1 MLKWG
6 TFIVIGLAAF
16 GAILTLVGMALP
28 KGHRASRTMVYRA
41 SPDRVYSTIS
51 DVARFPEWRSEV
63 KSVEILGDDGRG
75 VRFREQG
82 RHGTVHYRVE
92 QRQQDSKLVTRID
105 DKSLPFGGTWTLDV
119 KAVPEGTALTI
130 TEDGEIYNPIFRV
143 LSKVVLSP
151 YATIDTYQAD
161 LRKRLATTDD

>member
-1 MLKWG
+1 MINWG
-6 TFIVIGLAAF
+6 LFIVIGLAAF

-28 KGHRASRTMVYRA
+28 KGHRASRTVVYPA
-41 SPDRVYSTIS
+41 SPDRVYSAIS
-51 DVARFPEWRSEV
+51 DFARFPEWRSGV

-82 RHGTVHYRVE
+82 RHDSVHYRVE
-92 QRQQDSKLVTRID
+92 QRQQGSKLVTRID
-105 DKSLPFGGTWTLDV
+105 DPSPPFGATWTLDV

-130 TEDGEIYNPIFRV
+130 TEDGEIYNPLFRV
-143 LSKVVLSP
+143 LSIAVFSP

-161 LRKRLATTDD
+161 LRK